1 MSQEK
6 IDILQR
12 ALQREK
18 AARKVAE
25 KILEEKSLQL
35 YNTAQEL
42 KEANQKLEHL
52 LDEKTSQLQGIF
64 ENINDAYIVMDLT
77 GDVLKMNDAAIDLF
91 GYDIEK
97 ETLNVVSLIYKEDF
111 KYAMQSFHELTSNHY
126 FTNYTA
132 RVTTKSKEIRWVHI
146 NASIVFD
153 KNKTPI
159 AAQGIVRDITEE
171 KAAEQRLL
179 DSENRLS
186 ALILNLESGVLLED
200 EHRNIV
206 ITNTRFCDFFNIPAT
221 PEQLVGQNCAQAA
234 EQSKHLFEDPEGFVA
249 RINTLTRNKTQALSD
264 ELTLTDGRILERD
277 FIPIYEDGH
286 YKGHLWTYRDVTLHR
301 RFREN
306 IEAERE
312 KYSSIIANMQLGLI
326 EVNNEDEILMVNQSL
341 EAMSGYTEAEL
352 LGKKGAEILL
362 ESGFEEK
369 IAGENLKRIH
379 GESNSY
385 EIQVRTKKGELRYWL
400 ISGAPNYNLNGKVV
414 GSIGIHLDI
423 TGLKQL
429 EFQKENLLQKL
440 EKSNDELQEYAHIV
454 SHDLK
459 SPLRSIEALTSWIKE
474 DNKGKLDEVSLKNF
488 DLIEMTLE
496 KMEQLISDILKYS
509 SIGSTH
515 GDAEEVHLHPLIED
529 LKQVL
534 FIPENITVQTLKT
547 LPSVKGDKVKFQQIF
562 QNLIGN
568 AIKFNDKEQG
578 LITIDYEEK
587 KSYYQFSVSDNGIG
601 NEKKYHDKIFKIF
614 NSLKQSKDSSGIGL
628 SIVKKIVD
636 LYQGDIWVTSELNK
650 GTTFHFT
657 IKKQ

>member
-1 MSQEK
+1 MSQEQ

-18 AARKVAE
+18 AARKASE

-42 KEANQKLEHL
+42 KDVNQQLEHL

-64 ENINDAYIVMDLT
+64 ENINDAYLVMDLN
-77 GDVLKMNDAAIDLF
+77 GNVIKMNDAAIDLF

-97 ETLNVVSLIYKEDF
+97 EKINVVALIYNEDYG
-111 KYAMQSFHELTSNHY
+111 YAMRSFNELRTKGA

-132 RVTTKSKEIRWVHI
+132 RVNTRNKGVRWVHI
-146 NASIVFD
+146 NASVVFD
-153 KNKTPI
+153 KQKKPI
-159 AAQGIVRDITEE
+159 AAQGIVRDMTDE
-171 KAAEQRLL
+171 KAAEQQLI

-200 EHRNIV
+200 EYRNIV

-221 PEQLVGQNCAQAA
+221 PEQLIGQNCEHAA
-234 EQSKHLFEDPEGFVA
+234 EQSKHLFLDPEGFVT
-249 RINTLTRNKTQALSD
+249 RINTLTQNKKQTLSD
-264 ELTLTDGRILERD
+264 ELALVDGRILERD
-277 FIPIYEDGH
+277 FIPIYEEGH

-312 KYSSIIANMQLGLI
+312 KYSNIIANMKLGLI
-326 EVNNEDEILMVNQSL
+326 EVNNDDEILMVNQSL
-341 EAMSGYTEAEL
+341 EEMSGYREAEL
-352 LGKKGAEILL
+352 LGKKGGEILL
-362 ESGFEEK
+362 AKEFKEK
-369 IAGENLKRIH
+369 MAGENQKRIQ
-379 GESNSY
+379 GKSNSY
-385 EIQVRTKKGELRYWL
+385 EVQARTKNGELRYWL

-423 TGLKQL
+423 TELKQL
-429 EFQKENLLQKL
+429 ELQKENLLQKL
-440 EKSNDELQEYAHIV
+440 EKSNNELQEYAHIV

-474 DNKGKLDEVSLKNF
+474 DNKGKLDEASLKNF
-488 DLIEMTLE
+488 SLIEMTLE

-509 SIGSTH
+509 SIGATTDES
-515 GDAEEVHLHPLIED
+515 EEVNLNTLIDD

-534 FIPENITVQTLKT
+534 YVPENISIDVVNN
-547 LPSVKGDKVKFQQIF
+547 LPIIKGDKIKFQQVF
-562 QNLIGN
+562 QNLISN
-568 AIKFNDKEQG
+568 AIKFNDKEKG
-578 LITIDYEEK
+578 HIIIDYKDK
-587 KSYYQFSVSDNGIG
+587 KSYHQFSVSDNGIG
-601 NEKKYHDKIFKIF
+601 IDKKYYDTIFKIF

-628 SIVKKIVD
+628 SIVKKIID
-636 LYQGDIWVTSELNK
+636 LYKGNIWVTSKVNE
-650 GTTFHFT
+650 GTTFFFT
-657 IKKQ
+657 IKK

>member
-1 MSQEK
+1 MSQEQ

-12 ALQREK
+12 TLQREK
-18 AARKVAE
+18 AARKIAE

-35 YNTAQEL
+35 YSTAQEL
-42 KEANQKLEHL
+42 KEANQQLEQL

-64 ENINDAYIVMDLT
+64 ENINDAYIVMDLK

-97 ETLNVVSLIYKEDF
+97 ETLNVISLIYKEDYA
-111 KYAMQSFHELTSNHY
+111 YAMQSFQELTTDHF

-132 RVTTKSKEIRWVHI
+132 RVITKTQEVRWVHI

-153 KNKTPI
+153 KNKNPI

-171 KAAEQRLL
+171 KAAEQRLV

-186 ALILNLESGVLLED
+186 ALISNLESGVLLED

-206 ITNTRFCDFFNIPAT
+206 ITNNRFCDFFNIPAT
-221 PEQLVGQNCAQAA
+221 PEQLIGQNCEDAA

-249 RINTLTRNKTQALSD
+249 RIDTLTRNKKQALSD
-264 ELTLTDGRILERD
+264 ELALTDGRILERD

-286 YKGHLWTYRDVTLHR
+286 YKGHLWTYRDVTLRR

-306 IEAERE
+306 IEAERV
-312 KYSSIIANMQLGLI
+312 KYSNIIANMKLGLI
-326 EVNNEDEILMVNQSL
+326 EVNNNDEVLMVNQSL
-341 EAMSGYTEAEL
+341 EEMSGYTEAEL

-362 ESGFEEK
+362 EKGFKEK
-369 IAGENLKRIH
+369 MQDENLKRVK
-379 GESNSY
+379 GQSNSY
-385 EIQVRTKKGELRYWL
+385 EVKARTKEGELRHWL

-423 TGLKQL
+423 TELKQL
-429 EFQKENLLQKL
+429 EIQKENLLQKL

-459 SPLRSIEALTSWIKE
+459 SPLRSIEALTSWIKA
-474 DNKGKLDEVSLKNF
+474 DNQGKLDEASLKNF
-488 DLIEMTLE
+488 DLIEITLE

-509 SIGSTH
+509 SIGSNTE
-515 GDAEEVHLHPLIED
+515 DTQEVD
-529 LKQVL
+529 LNTVVQDVKQVL
-534 FIPENITVQTLKT
+534 FVPENISITSLKT
-547 LPSVKGDKVKFQQIF
+547 LPVVKGDKIKFQQVF

-568 AIKFNDKEQG
+568 AIKFNDKEKG
-578 LITIDYEEK
+578 TITIDYVDK
-587 KSYYQFSVSDNGIG
+587 KSYHQFSISDNGIG
-601 NEKKYHDKIFKIF
+601 IEKKYHDAIFKIF

-628 SIVKKIVD
+628 SIVKKVID
-636 LYQGDIWVTSELNK
+636 LYKGNIWVASEPNK
-650 GTTFHFT
+650 GTTFYFT
-657 IKKQ
+657 LKK

>member
-1 MSQEK
+1 MSQEQ

-12 ALQREK
+12 TLQREK
-18 AARKVAE
+18 AARKIAE

-42 KEANQKLEHL
+42 KVANQQLEQL

-64 ENINDAYIVMDLT
+64 ENINDAYVVMNLE
-77 GDVLKMNDAAIDLF
+77 GNILKMNDAAIDLF

-111 KYAMQSFHELTSNHY
+111 AYAMQSFHELKTNHF

-132 RVTTKSKEIRWVHI
+132 RITTKSKEVRWVHI

-171 KAAEQRLL
+171 KAAEQRLI

-186 ALILNLESGVLLED
+186 TLILNLESAVLLEN

-206 ITNTRFCDFFNIPAT
+206 ITNKRFCDFFSIPAT
-221 PEQLVGQNCAQAA
+221 PEQLVGQNCEHAA

-249 RINTLTRNKTQALSD
+249 RILTLTRNKKQVLAD

-286 YKGHLWTYRDVTLHR
+286 YKGHLWTYRDVTLRR

-306 IEAERE
+306 IEAERV
-312 KYSSIIANMQLGLI
+312 KYSNIIANMKLGLI
-326 EVNNEDEILMVNQSL
+326 EVNNDDEILMVNQSL
-341 EAMSGYTEAEL
+341 EEMSGYTEAEL

-362 ESGFEEK
+362 EKGFKEK
-369 IAGENLKRIH
+369 MQDENQKRIK
-379 GESNSY
+379 GQSNSY
-385 EIQVRTKKGELRYWL
+385 EVLARTKNGDLRYWL

-423 TGLKQL
+423 TELKQL
-429 EFQKENLLQKL
+429 ELQKENLLQKL

-459 SPLRSIEALTSWIKE
+459 SPLRSIEALTSWIKA
-474 DNKGKLDEVSLKNF
+474 DNKEKLDEASLKNF

-509 SIGSTH
+509 SIGSNTE
-515 GDAEEVHLHPLIED
+515 DTQEVD
-529 LKQVL
+529 LNTVVQDVKQVL
-534 FIPENITVQTLKT
+534 YIPDNISVTSLKN
-547 LPSVKGDKVKFQQIF
+547 LPVVKGDKIKFQQVF

-568 AIKFNDKEQG
+568 AIKFNDKEKG
-578 LITIDYEEK
+578 TITIDYVDK
-587 KSYYQFSVSDNGIG
+587 KSYHQFSISDNGMGI
-601 NEKKYHDKIFKIF
+601 EKKYHEAIFKIF

-628 SIVKKIVD
+628 SIVKKVID
-636 LYQGDIWVTSELNK
+636 LYKGNIWVASELNK
-650 GTTFHFT
+650 GTTFYFT
-657 IKKQ
+657 LKK